1 MKLFKLLCVFLNLL
15 ICNQVCAQEGFER
28 YPNVLPLGQKPPEGG
43 RLLGTVEQGDGLRNG
58 CGFHVTLLDLKA
70 KGLEMGGN
78 VLLLTQVKT
87 GGISNC
93 YRMVGNVYLVDERE
107 AFWKKRLE
115 SVDSVIN
122 PKFPDSATYAVL
134 YLYRPFAAEAAGA
147 TKPYNVYVNDEKV
160 WRAKNGC
167 FKKLILYNPTTVTI
181 STGSREQYTKELTLE
196 KGKAY
201 YIHFLPYRTY
211 QRVPATKG
219 VRVCYWLKQT
229 TEDADNEMED

>member
-1 MKLFKLLCVFLNLL
+1 MKVFKLLCLFFYVLV
-15 ICNQVCAQEGFER
+15 CNVVCAQEGFER

-43 RLLGTVEQGDGLRNG
+43 RLLGTVEQGDGLRSG

-93 YRMVGNVYLVDERE
+93 YRMVGDVYQVDDRD

-122 PKFPDSATYAVL
+122 PKNTDTATYAVL

-147 TKPYNVYVNDEKV
+147 IKPYNVYVNDEKV
-160 WRAKNGC
+160 WRAKNRL
-167 FKKLILYNPTTVTI
+167 F
-181 STGSREQYTKELTLE
+181 
-196 KGKAY
+196 
-201 YIHFLPYRTY
+201 
-211 QRVPATKG
+211 
-219 VRVCYWLKQT
+219 
-229 TEDADNEMED
+229 